1 MIKHLALPLLLAF
14 SPLTLSAQDVDNSST
29 PAQVAQQITPNGFI
43 VDNLYLFLHSGP
55 GKNYRILGSV
65 EAGSPI
71 QISNEQENNFVRIID
86 NKNRRGWVE
95 SKFITAEAGLRQ
107 QVIDLNASLIDA
119 QRQLNSLEAS
129 VPNLQNDY
137 ALLETQNIEL
147 QKTITDLNKQ
157 LQQQIESSQ
166 TKAEQEQHKLLS
178 YGGGIA
184 LSGLILGVI
193 LTLFLSRR
201 KRYDS
206 WS

>member
-1 MIKHLALPLLLAF
+1 MIKYLALPLLLVL
-14 SPLTLSAQDVDNSST
+14 SPLTLSAQDDDST
-29 PAQVAQQITPNGFI
+29 SNTEQAAQQITPNGFI

-65 EAGSPI
+65 EAGASI
-71 QISNEQENNFVRIID
+71 QITNEQENNFVRIID
-86 NKNRRGWVE
+86 NKNRSGWVE
-95 SKFITAEAGLRQ
+95 SKFVTAEAGLRQ
-107 QVIDLNASLIDA
+107 QVIDLNASLASA
-119 QRQLNSLEAS
+119 QQQLDSLEES
-129 VPNLQNDY
+129 VPTLQNDY

-147 QKTITDLNKQ
+147 QNTIKDLNTQ
-157 LQQQIESSQ
+157 LQQQIKSNQ
-166 TKAEQEQHKLLS
+166 NKVEQEQHKLLS

-201 KRYDS
+201 KRYDG